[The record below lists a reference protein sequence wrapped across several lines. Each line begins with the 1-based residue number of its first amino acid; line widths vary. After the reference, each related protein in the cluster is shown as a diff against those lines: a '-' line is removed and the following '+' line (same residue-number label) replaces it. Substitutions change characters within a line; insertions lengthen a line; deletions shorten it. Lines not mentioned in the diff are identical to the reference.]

1 MPRIDLIP
9 SVTTDGRH
17 IILQAIPVTPRE
29 RLRRLAD
36 KLRPTRRPKQG

>member
-17 IILQAIPVTPRE
+17 IILRAIPVTPRE
-29 RLRRLAD
+29 RIRRLAE
-36 KLRPTRRPKQG
+36 KLRPKRTRAT